1 MYFVLDA
8 ILFLRFAPE
17 QIAPTGQ
24 FHPQNLYGGNIV
36 RETTFSWGNCL
47 GDYFLGGDFLWSF
60 AFRIS
65 WSWLLQSD
73 INQFLY
79 KAIEEHK

>member
-47 GDYFLGGDFLWSF
+47 GDYFLGGDFL
-60 AFRIS
+60 
-65 WSWLLQSD
+65 
-73 INQFLY
+73 
-79 KAIEEHK
+79 